1 MSKYVTRAGASAAWL
16 AGFAQLLLC
25 DGSAVAQTFVAQ
37 GPGPGFGLVNTIGSA
52 DQSPNGTTGGAIQAI
67 LPDPAL
73 GAQTLFAGSPNG
85 GVWISNNFGT
95 TWTALTDN
103 QASLSIASLGLD
115 PTDSTGKTIIAGVGI
130 TDNGEYSQFNI
141 GSFQG
146 RGGAQTGLLY
156 TTNAGATW
164 KSLSLPA
171 ANADESVVGVAARGN
186 TLLAAT
192 YEVQNATGPTLAYG
206 LFRSTDDGT
215 SFNKISGSGT
225 GLPNGAVTSLVADP
239 SNPSRFYAA
248 VQQSSFVG
256 QTAVYVSNDTGATW
270 TPIFTRANS
279 NGLITTTGDPT
290 SITLAAGPNGSV
302 AIAISDLGTTNVKP
316 FLAGVF
322 LSSNLGTTWNQITA
336 APNAVPGGQAP
347 VNLHIAIDPN
357 NANILYLTGD
367 AYQTCTQGTSLCSV
381 QAFRLNYDPGNNS
394 STSTSLTTQGT
405 PSLNFLD
412 ASTVHA
418 DTRSIAFDASG
429 NLILTSDGGIY
440 LRNNPQGDG
449 TWQGLN
455 GDLAAFEGYVVA
467 YDANS
472 KRVGIA
478 AQDNGVLFQATPGS
492 PLFNTIG
499 SGDGTNIAI
508 NDKTLSGLSAIYSS
522 SEDLGGLSR
531 MIVNA
536 QGQVVSPYDPVNNAA
551 GTFITCNGGHDC
563 TFQVQAA
570 DTFSALFVLNRID
583 PTLIAMSGKSKVYT
597 TQDTLSG
604 ANGIGSNTVD
614 LTLTPIGTTGGA
626 PSVITY
632 GTLDN
637 TQAMAVGSPSST
649 TGQVWFSAGGSL
661 TQLTDYHADTPTGMV
676 FDNRSENRL
685 FVADATNLFYTTNA
699 AGGAA
704 TFSALT
710 ADLPAHFVRPT
721 SVEFISN
728 NGVNALLIGGL
739 NTPLTCTSAP
749 NGCVISSAQSPITV
763 VDSDASGNLSGW
775 RAFGTGLPNALVY
788 QMAYNPAVD
797 VLAASSIGRGAWVMY
812 DVTSNFPQATV
823 LQFGLANN
831 DSRPDAS
838 LLTNGTVGSRPLIK
852 YGTGTLTITGDAT
865 YSGSTTVNG
874 GTLDVDGTIS
884 HSSSVLVNSAAILTG
899 IGTVDP
905 ITVTIASG
913 GMFAPGAAG
922 APGTSM
928 TIGGNLALLNGSYYA
943 VQLNATSSTFA
954 TVTGTA
960 SLAGTVLA
968 SFTPGI
974 GPLRQYTIL
983 TSAGLNGTTFSGL
996 VIGNQPPGFGASLAY
1011 TPDDVLL
1018 DMTAALGAGSALN
1031 GNQQSAANAINA
1043 FFNNGGSL
1051 PANFLS
1057 LFNLSGGNLAT
1068 TLSQIDGEDATGA
1081 EKGSFEL
1088 MSDFLNLMLD
1098 PTAGGG
1104 GIGGGGNALGFQPE
1118 QDPTLPPEIALA
1130 YSKMLTK
1137 APPKQ
1142 TFAQRWTAWGSAF
1155 GAAAHFDGNAAV
1167 GSNSVSAQD
1176 FGFAGGMD
1184 YRISPDTTVG
1194 FGLAGGGTNWSL
1206 AQSLGTGRS
1215 DTFEAGVYAKTHAG
1229 PAYLAAA
1236 LAFGNHWF
1244 STARTAALGDALQA
1258 KFDGQSYGGRLEAGY
1273 RYGLPL
1279 TRYIAGITPY
1289 AALQA
1294 QALHTPAYSETDLT
1308 GGGFGLAYNAMTA
1321 TDTRSELGVRGDD
1334 LAMLGRMPLILRG
1347 RLAWAHDWVS
1357 NPAFGAAFESL
1368 PGAGFVVIGAAL
1380 PKNSA
1385 LTTAAAELHITA
1397 NWSLTTKFDGQ
1408 FGSGAQAYA
1417 GTGTLR
1423 YSW

>member
-25 DGSAVAQTFVAQ
+25 SGSAVAQTFVAQ

-52 DQSPNGTTGGAIQAI
+52 DQSPNGTTAGAIQAI

-73 GAQTLFAGSPNG
+73 GAETLFAGSPNG
-85 GVWISNNFGT
+85 GIWISNNFGT
-95 TWTALTDN
+95 TWTALTDH

-141 GSFQG
+141 GSYQG

-156 TTNAGATW
+156 TADAGATW
-164 KSLSLPA
+164 RALSLPA
-171 ANADESVVGVAARGN
+171 ANANESVVGVAARGN

-192 YEVQNATGPTLAYG
+192 YEVQNATGPTSTYG

-215 SFNKISGSGT
+215 TFTKISGAGT

-239 SNPSRFYAA
+239 SNSSRFYAA
-248 VQQSSFVG
+248 VQQSLFPG

-270 TPIFTRANS
+270 TKVFSNANT
-279 NGLITTTGDPT
+279 GLISGATTT

-302 AIAISDLGTTNVKP
+302 AIAISNLDATP

-322 LSSNLGTTWNQITA
+322 LSSNQGATWNQITA
-336 APNAVPGGQAP
+336 APNVVPGGQAP
-347 VNLHIAIDPN
+347 VNLHIAIDPH

-381 QAFRLNYDPGNNS
+381 QAFRLNYDPSNNS
-394 STSTSLTTQGT
+394 STATSLTTQGT

-418 DTRSIAFDASG
+418 DSRAIAFDASG

-440 LRNNPQGDG
+440 LRNNPQGNG

-455 GDLAAFEGYVVA
+455 GNLAAFEGYVVA

-478 AQDNGVLFQATPGS
+478 AQDNGVLFQSAPSS
-492 PLFNTIG
+492 PLFNTIA
-499 SGDGTNIAI
+499 SGDGTNVAI
-508 NDKTLSGLSAIYSS
+508 NDKTLSGLSAIYST

-563 TFQVQAA
+563 TFQVLAGN
-570 DTFSALFVLNRID
+570 TFSALFVLNRID
-583 PTLIAMSGKSKVYT
+583 PTLIAMSGKNGVYT

-604 ANGIGSNTVD
+604 ANGINSNAID
-614 LTLTPIGTTGGA
+614 LTLTNIGTTGGA

-649 TGQVWFSAGGSL
+649 TGQVWFSAGGAL
-661 TQLTDYHADTPTGMV
+661 THLTNYHADAPTGMV

-704 TFSALT
+704 TFSTLT
-710 ADLPAHFVRPT
+710 ANLPAGFVRPT

-739 NTPLTCTSAP
+739 NTPLMCTSAP
-749 NGCVISSAQSPITV
+749 NGCVISSSQSPITV
-763 VDSDASGNLSGW
+763 VDSDAGGNLFGW

-797 VLAASSIGRGAWVMY
+797 VLAASSIGRSAWVMY
-812 DVTSNFPQATV
+812 DVTSNFSQATV
-823 LQFGLANN
+823 LQFGLADN
-831 DSRPDAS
+831 DSHPDAA
-838 LLTNGTVGSRPLIK
+838 LLTDGTVGSRPLIK

-884 HSSSVLVNSAAILTG
+884 NTSSVLVNSTGTLTG
-899 IGTVDP
+899 TGTVDP
-905 ITVTIASG
+905 VTVTIASG

-928 TIGGNLALLNGSYYA
+928 TIGGNLAFQNGAYYA
-943 VQLNATSSTFA
+943 IQINGASSTFA

-960 SLAGTVLA
+960 SLGGTVLA

-974 GPLRQYTIL
+974 IPLRQYTIL
-983 TSAGLNGTTFSGL
+983 TSAGLNGTAFSAL
-996 VIGNQPPGFGASLAY
+996 VTSNQPQSFDASLAY
-1011 TPDDVLL
+1011 TADNAFI
-1018 DMTAALGAGSALN
+1018 DMTAALGAGTALN
-1031 GNQQSAANAINA
+1031 GNQQNAANVINA
-1043 FFNNGGSL
+1043 FFNNGGTLTSG
-1051 PANFLS
+1051 FSS
-1057 LFNLSGGNLAT
+1057 LFSLSGGSLAT
-1068 TLSQIDGEDATGA
+1068 ALSQLDGEDATGA
-1081 EKGSFEL
+1081 EKSSFQL

-1098 PTAGGG
+1098 PTAGG

-1118 QDPTLPPEIALA
+1118 QDPALPPEIALA
-1130 YSKMLTK
+1130 YNKMLTK
-1137 APPKQ
+1137 APLQ
-1142 TFAQRWTAWGSAF
+1142 HSFGQRWSVWGSAF

-1184 YRISPDTTVG
+1184 YRVSPDTAVG
-1194 FGLAGGGTNWSL
+1194 FGLAGGGTNWSVD
-1206 AQSLGTGRS
+1206 QNLGSGRS
-1215 DTFEAGVYAKTHAG
+1215 DAFESGVYTKTHAG

-1279 TRYIAGITPY
+1279 TRYVAGITPY

-1321 TDTRSELGVRGDD
+1321 TDTRSELGVRADN
-1334 LAMLGRMPLILRG
+1334 LAMLGRMPLVLRG

-1357 NPAFGAAFESL
+1357 NPAFGAAFAAL
-1368 PGAGFVVIGAAL
+1368 PGANFVVIGAAL

-1385 LTTAAAELHITA
+1385 LTTAAAELHMTA
-1397 NWSLTTKFDGQ
+1397 NWSLTAKFDGQ